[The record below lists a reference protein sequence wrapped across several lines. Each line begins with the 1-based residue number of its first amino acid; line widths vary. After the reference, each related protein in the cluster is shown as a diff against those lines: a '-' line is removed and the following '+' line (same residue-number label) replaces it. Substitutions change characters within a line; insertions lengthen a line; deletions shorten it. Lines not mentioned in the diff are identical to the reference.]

1 MKEKGEKMK
10 VRSYDA
16 LTDYDKILS
25 LVKQE
30 KLTAL
35 YRKDKNVYKE
45 SLSNSESFVCEENGE
60 IIGYMR
66 CISDFTYTTYVME
79 VVCKDGEDKLKVYGI
94 LLEKAERLA
103 IHGSCNII
111 TDDEDTEDF
120 YSKLGF
126 KQIGIGMRKK

>member
-1 MKEKGEKMK
+1 MK

-35 YRKDKNVYKE
+35 YRKDKSVYKE
-45 SLSNSESFVCEENGE
+45 ALSNSESFVLENDEKE

-79 VVCKDGEDKLKVYGI
+79 VVCKDGEDKLQVYGK

-111 TDDEDTEDF
+111 TDDEDTEEF

>member
-1 MKEKGEKMK
+1 MK

-60 IIGYMR
+60 KRIIKEM
-66 CISDFTYTTYVME
+66 
-79 VVCKDGEDKLKVYGI
+79 
-94 LLEKAERLA
+94 
-103 IHGSCNII
+103 N
-111 TDDEDTEDF
+111 
-120 YSKLGF
+120 
-126 KQIGIGMRKK
+126 

>member
-1 MKEKGEKMK
+1 MK

-16 LTDYDKILS
+16 FTDYDKILS

-35 YRKDKNVYKE
+35 YRKDKTVYKE
-45 SLSNSESFVCEENGE
+45 ALSNSESFVCEDNDE
-60 IIGYMR
+60 IVGYMR

-79 VVCKDGEDKLKVYGI
+79 VVCKEGKDKLQVYQV

-111 TDDEDTEDF
+111 TDDEDTEEF

-126 KQIGIGMRKK
+126 KKIGIGMRKK